1 MASPLSEWLSVGA
14 SLQLPAS
21 LTQSQQAHT
30 HLAPLPS
37 GSTAQSADSQEPLP
51 AGTQKVRRNS
61 KFTFE
66 ELQQAD
72 LRLSLAQLPGDTA
85 LSARKS
91 PRSSTAHKPGGESL
105 PTLLPSLT
113 SQRPAESLVRSSL
126 YAYTSADSE
135 DAVQNVY
142 RSLNRLNDHFSQ
154 YSSSAAVGPSQR
166 VAAVDQEFDDL
177 LAATTTGSA
186 AAALITSAA
195 TQERTRDSLSTTDGD
210 GMVPVVDDAQGGQD
224 SETDQQEPFLRRGR
238 PSRHNILVSQ
248 SCIDGA
254 HTVTDSKLYLS
265 RLCLFLFLIIYVDL

>member
-21 LTQSQQAHT
+21 FTHSQQAHT

-126 YAYTSADSE
+126 YEYTSADSE

-154 YSSSAAVGPSQR
+154 YSSSAAVEPSQR
-166 VAAVDQEFDDL
+166 VAAVDDL

-186 AAALITSAA
+186 ATALITTAP
-195 TQERTRDSLSTTDGD
+195 TQAHTRDSLSTTDGD